1 MKLIFKKVLLVFI
14 LILIVTSIKADE
26 DDKKEVFTPRIEGTI
41 RAKYEYFTDLDEHR
55 FQVRNARFSVRGK
68 ISPISLYKAE
78 IDLSDEGKT
87 KMLDAYIRLQPQK
100 NWHFTLGQQKVP
112 FSTDNLRSPHEL
124 YLANRSFIN
133 KQLINLRDVG
143 MAFNFLNSK
152 GIPFDFTA
160 GVFNG
165 MGLYVQD
172 KTIKLSDLSYVAR
185 LLIFNK
191 NPFQIQLNANTIHP
205 GEIRMSFFSGGLM
218 FDNRNLHFETEFLY
232 KTYSENLNITPTN
245 TTGYYILGSYN
256 FQTPKLKNIQKI
268 SPVIRFE
275 GMTKNL
281 RYDVQSSTSII
292 TKTDDARTRLTGG
305 LILSLNKAFVNDI
318 RLNYERYF
326 WEDGHLADSKFVAE
340 FVVKF

>member
-1 MKLIFKKVLLVFI
+1 MKVFYKKPILVFT
-14 LILIVTSIKADE
+14 LILIFTSIKADE
-26 DDKKEVFTPRIEGTI
+26 DEKKDVFTPRIEGTI
-41 RAKYEYFTDLDEHR
+41 RAKYEYFSDLNEHR
-55 FQVRNARFSVRGK
+55 YQVRNARFSVRGK

-143 MAFNFLNSK
+143 MAFNFSNSK
-152 GIPFDFTA
+152 GIPFDITA

-172 KTIKLSDLSYVAR
+172 KTIELSDLSYVAR
-185 LLIFNK
+185 LLIFK
-191 NPFQIQLNANTIHP
+191 RNPFQIQLNANTIHP
-205 GEIRMSFFSGGLM
+205 GEIRMSFFSSGLM
-218 FDNRNLHFETEFLY
+218 YDDSNLHLESEFLF
-232 KTYSENLNITPTN
+232 KTYSKNFNLTPVN

-256 FQTPKLKNIQKI
+256 FNTPKLKNILKI
-268 SPVIRFE
+268 TPVLRYE
-275 GMTKNL
+275 GMTKNV

-292 TKTDDARTRLTGG
+292 TKTDEARTRITGG
-305 LILSLNKAFVNDI
+305 LIVSLNKAFINDI

-326 WEDGHLADSKFVAE
+326 WGDGHLADNKFVAE